1 MGSITSDMTA
11 LNAGVLFDRVLNGRL
26 TPAEKDKA
34 LEQLWECFGD
44 ITVDTDDNIDVDFLV
59 WEKGTD
65 RFDIWHWFDEEYS
78 EGVAV
83 LSGAADKG
91 YNNENSE
98 I

>member
-1 MGSITSDMTA
+1 MGSITSDMAA

-34 LEQLWECFGD
+34 LEQLWDSFGK
-44 ITVDTDDNIDVDFLV
+44 VPVNDDDRIDEDFLV

-65 RFDIWHWFDEEYS
+65 RFDIWHWFDEEHS
-78 EGVAV
+78 KGVAV
-83 LSGAADKG
+83 LSGAADRED
-91 YNNENSE
+91 NNENSK

>member
-11 LNAGVLFDRVLNGRL
+11 LNAGVLFDRVLNGML
-26 TPAEKDKA
+26 TSAEKDKA

-65 RFDIWHWFDEEYS
+65 RFDIWHWFDEEHS
-78 EGVAV
+78 KGVAV
-83 LSGAADKG
+83 LSGAADRED
-91 YNNENSE
+91 NNENSK

>member
-11 LNAGVLFDRVLNGRL
+11 LNAGVLFDRVLNGRI
-26 TPAEKDKA
+26 TPAEKDKV
-34 LEQLWECFGD
+34 LEQLWD
-44 ITVDTDDNIDVDFLV
+44 IFEKVSMNDDDSIDEDFLV

-65 RFDIWHWFDEEYS
+65 RFDIWHWFDEEHS

-83 LSGAADKG
+83 LSGAADRR
-91 YNNENSE
+91 YSNENSK

>member
-26 TPAEKDKA
+26 TPAEKDKV

-44 ITVDTDDNIDVDFLV
+44 VTVDTDDNIDVDFLV

-65 RFDIWHWFDEEYS
+65 RFDIWHWFDEEHS
-78 EGVAV
+78 KGVAV
-83 LSGAADKG
+83 LSGAADRG
-91 YNNENSE
+91 YSNENSKV
-98 I
+98 